1 MTYVFKFIA
10 MYEDGNERNVVV
22 RLNADDYEYTPMAE
36 INDEAYDLA
45 WDRATEIYPVYLEDL
60 LFQDMVEET

>member
-1 MTYVFKFIA
+1 MTYVFKFLA
-10 MYEDGNERNVVV
+10 VYEDGNERNVVV
-22 RLNADDYEYTPMAE
+22 RLNADDYENTPMVE

-60 LFQDMVEET
+60 YDDGFEEEA

>member
-22 RLNADDYEYTPMAE
+22 RLNADDYEYTPMTE
-36 INDEAYDLA
+36 INEEAYDLA
-45 WDRATEIYPVYLEDL
+45 WDLATKIYPVYLEDL
-60 LFQDMVEET
+60 HDDGFEEEA